1 VKEARRHEVAWGDSM
16 TTARYDITFTGRV
29 QGVGFRWTTCRVAQR
44 FGVSGWVRNES
55 DGAVRCVAEG
65 ETGDLDAFVKDVQD
79 AMDGYI
85 KDTRITRT
93 SAHGDL
99 NGFRIR

>member
-1 VKEARRHEVAWGDSM
+1 MGA
-16 TTARYDITFTGRV
+16 TTRYDITFTGQV
-29 QGVGFRWTTCRVAQR
+29 QGVGFRWTTCRVALR
-44 FGVSGWVRNES
+44 SRVAGWVRNEPN
-55 DGAVRCVAEG
+55 GAVRCVAEG
-65 ETGDLDAFVKDVQD
+65 ETAELDAFVKGIQD

-93 SAHGDL
+93 SPHGDL